1 MELTRTLL
9 NPDVQALLCLT
20 VAIAAAGVAGTTW
33 LRRHRP
39 PVAAT
44 SPAAA
49 TGLVYNDTPT
59 VRVVDSQRVDRMR
72 KVVRLKVGEY
82 IDLLETP
89 EGLEPRFRVRLMGMV
104 QRRDCSAAHIYVSFN
119 GTQLSCGPL
128 VTETG
133 FNEFIV
139 PRAGRDEHRCSVFHY
154 HESGNSL
161 DFMRIR
167 VRSTEPAEGTAEL
180 DVMHVLGHWPATDD
194 PATDI

>member
-9 NPDVQALLCLT
+9 NPDVQSLLCLT
-20 VAIAAAGVAGTTW
+20 VAIAAVGVAGTSW

-39 PVAAT
+39 SVAAR

-49 TGLVYNDTPT
+49 TSGLVYNDPPT

-89 EGLEPRFRVRLMGMV
+89 AGLEPRFRVRLKGMV
-104 QRRDCSAAHIYVSFN
+104 QRRDCSAAHIYVAFN

-154 HESGNSL
+154 RESGDSL

-167 VRSTEPAEGTAEL
+167 VRSTEPADGTAEL
-180 DVMHVLGHWPATDD
+180 DVMHVLGHWPSADAAAD
-194 PATDI
+194 